1 MEAASRADEHGMKRE
16 MSTKT
21 ALVGLAASLAGF
33 AVATVA
39 FLGGRRSAGQ

>member
-1 MEAASRADEHGMKRE
+1 MEAAARADEDGMKRE
-16 MSTKT
+16 MSRKA

-39 FLGGRRSAGQ
+39 YLGGRRPTGQ